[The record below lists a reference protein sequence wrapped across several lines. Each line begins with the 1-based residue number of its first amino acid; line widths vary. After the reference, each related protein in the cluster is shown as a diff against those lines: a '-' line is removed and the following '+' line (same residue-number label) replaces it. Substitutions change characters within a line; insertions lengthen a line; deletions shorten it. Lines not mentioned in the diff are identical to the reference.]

1 MKTYTIQEITTLF
14 SLSSSTL
21 RYYEQA
27 GLLPKVE
34 RNSKKQRIYTQE
46 HICRIQSILCFKRTG
61 LPISKMLKFFSYE
74 SNLENNIDNI
84 IQLLSDHE
92 VMLKVKIEEIQKDL
106 LHIHQKIEYSLRRD
120 KSACAQCVEI
130 YKKLNPVS
138 VKNVGR
144 RKINLGF

>member
-92 VMLKVKIEEIQKDL
+92 VMLKVK
-106 LHIHQKIEYSLRRD
+106 
-120 KSACAQCVEI
+120 
-130 YKKLNPVS
+130 
-138 VKNVGR
+138 
-144 RKINLGF
+144 

>member
-14 SLSSSTL
+14 SLSPSTL
-21 RYYEQA
+21 RYYEQV

-34 RNSKKQRIYTQE
+34 RNSKKQRVYTQE

-74 SNLENNIDNI
+74 SNLENNMDNI

-106 LHIHQKIEYSLRRD
+106 LHIHQKVEYYHKVKQSFEEHTEIPCFYNF
-120 KSACAQCVEI
+120 KS
-130 YKKLNPVS
+130 
-138 VKNVGR
+138 
-144 RKINLGF
+144 

>member
-92 VMLKVKIEEIQKDL
+92 VMLKIKIEEIQKDL
-106 LHIHQKIEYSLRRD
+106 LHIHQKIEYYH
-120 KSACAQCVEI
+120 Q
-130 YKKLNPVS
+130 
-138 VKNVGR
+138 VKQSFEEHIEPPCFHNF
-144 RKINLGF
+144 KT